1 MNGMATPLMS
11 SQVKVTVVLLVLC
24 MVASAAGAGMAGASG
39 QTVGELAT
47 ISAAEPAPTIGARG
61 AGFDSFKQS
70 VVDYAFTGC
79 SAANCVNVQDRGIV
93 ADGRDVLNGL
103 QRIVDEL
110 GARGGGT
117 VYLPQGL
124 YGINGSLD
132 LKNKVTL
139 VGDGSATILRQRK
152 QGSALLMLHNV
163 SDVMIANMTIDQ
175 AAIVHQVG
183 QSNHGVFLSGVSRV
197 GLKGLTLKGP
207 FQHEGN
213 QRGDGIYMRHSAE
226 LGNSRI
232 VVVLDCTIEGASRNG
247 IALVGAEHIW
257 LENVSMSNFSGNPNA
272 GLDLEPEAGDTVKL
286 VTVKNMSIIGEELN
300 LYTHQGR
307 VFDILL
313 DNIWI
318 PDNRI
323 FIEGNIRFVQLQNS
337 TATGLTMVGA
347 DSDLGKPRAITVLET
362 TFVNMDNSE
371 TVYLAG
377 ESVTFDS
384 CLFVGGTVAAVRDT
398 GTTERVTI
406 RNSTIRGSKG
416 DGISIY
422 RPARI
427 ELADNKVYNNARDG
441 MLLGV
446 RTSPVTSVVLSGNNE
461 IYGNGRDGIRMEV
474 PQASVSINGANIH
487 HNEQNGLFLTGAA
500 SANIRGNTFDSNKRG
515 IFVSDYDVTRIIR
528 NVSLISNTVTNG
540 AGTQLYGIYLNDG
553 PGVMENVVVRNNTI
567 SGSTTEN
574 LYIKP
579 PLPNPNIVVEGNVLN

>member
-1 MNGMATPLMS
+1 M
-11 SQVKVTVVLLVLC
+11 VVLLILS
-24 MVASAAGAGMAGASG
+24 MVVSATSVGSVSASTEERS
-39 QTVGELAT
+39 GELVS
-47 ISAAEPAPTIGARG
+47 ISAADADPAIGARG

-70 VVDYAFTGC
+70 VINYAFTGC
-79 SAANCVNVQDRGIV
+79 AGINCVDVRDRGII
-93 ADGRDVLNGL
+93 ADGRDVLNSL

-110 GARGGGT
+110 GSRGGGT
-117 VYLPQGL
+117 IYLPQGL

-207 FQHEGN
+207 FQDNGN

-257 LENVSMSNFSGNPNA
+257 LENISMSNFSGNPNA

-286 VTVKNMSIIGEELN
+286 VTVKNMSIIGEEIN

-313 DNIWI
+313 DHIWI

-362 TFVNMDNSE
+362 TFVNMNNSE

-398 GTTERVTI
+398 GSTDRVII

-427 ELADNKVYNNARDG
+427 ELVGNKVYNNARDG

-474 PQASVSINGANIH
+474 PQASVSITGANIH

-528 NVSLISNTVTNG
+528 NVSIIGNTVTNTDK
-540 AGTQLYGIYLNDG
+540 TQAYGIYVNDG
-553 PGVMENVVVRNNTI
+553 PGVMENIVVRNNTI
-567 SGSTTEN
+567 SGSSSEN
-574 LYIKP
+574 LFIKP
-579 PLPNPNIVVEGNVLN
+579 PLPNPNIVADGNVLN